1 MLPPSSMHPPA
12 PLHATDGDGHR
23 MTEAEL
29 VAIIGRA
36 ALLGVPAWRVT
47 TALGLRT
54 L

>member
-1 MLPPSSMHPPA
+1 MPPSPMHPPA
-12 PLHATDGDGHR
+12 TLHANDGAGHG

-29 VAIIGRA
+29 IAIIRRA

-47 TALGLRT
+47 TALGLRA